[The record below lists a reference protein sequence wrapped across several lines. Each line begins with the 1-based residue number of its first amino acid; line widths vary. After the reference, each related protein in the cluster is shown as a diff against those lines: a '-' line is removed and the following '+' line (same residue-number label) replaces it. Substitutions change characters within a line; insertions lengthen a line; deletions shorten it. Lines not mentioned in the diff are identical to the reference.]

1 MNDPDL
7 IPAGI
12 VRCAPDAR
20 IEAVNATMLRW
31 AGRESV
37 SELTGRPFYSLLSP
51 AGRIY
56 FETHIR
62 PMLQVEG
69 HVQEIA
75 LELQTPGGERRRI
88 YLNGQAE
95 RDEGGAITAL
105 HLACFSG
112 GHRQSYERE
121 LLRQRRDAEGYVALV
136 KSSADAIINTD
147 VDHRIVG
154 WNAAAQALFGYAE
167 AEVAGRDWREVLL
180 DGADARGSD
189 ENAVRSDGDAVRAEA
204 EARHA
209 NGSRVAVEYHSSP
222 IMDGSGDRLGMV
234 TVVRDI
240 RERRAAE
247 ETIRALN
254 QEVVHRS
261 KNQFAVIQA
270 IARSTARHSSP
281 YDFVEIFSNRLNAL
295 ARNMSLLEMQ
305 ASSALELRALADAQL
320 DHLDEGLRARVSV
333 DGPSVSLDEHT
344 ALYLGLALFELSTNA
359 LKYGALSQNA
369 RESGGVAVSWTMD
382 GGELALDWVET
393 GVRGVSAPS
402 RAGFGSRLTGVL
414 LERSTS
420 GAVSAD
426 YRPGGLVWRYERKM
440 KGES

>member
-1 MNDPDL
+1 MHDPDL

-12 VRCAPDAR
+12 VRCSPDAR
-20 IEAVNATMLRW
+20 IETVNATMLRW
-31 AGRESV
+31 AGRESAKA
-37 SELTGRPFYSLLSP
+37 LLGRPFYSLLSP

-75 LELQTPGGERRRI
+75 LELLTPGGERKRI

-95 RDEGGAITAL
+95 RGDAGEIKAL

-154 WNAAAQALFGYAE
+154 WNAAAQALFGHTE
-167 AEVAGRDWREVLL
+167 ADVKGQDWRDVLL
-180 DGADARGSD
+180 GGARDQSVDSA
-189 ENAVRSDGDAVRAEA
+189 ALRAEA

-209 NGSRVAVEYHSSP
+209 SGEAVAVEYHSSP
-222 IMDGSGDRLGMV
+222 IVDSSGDTLGLV

-240 RERRAAE
+240 RQRRAAE

-261 KNQFAVIQA
+261 KNQFAVIHA
-270 IARSTARHSSP
+270 IARSTARHSKP
-281 YDFVEIFSNRLNAL
+281 EDFIEVFGNRLNAL
-295 ARNMSLLEMQ
+295 SQNLSLLESQ
-305 ASSALELRALADAQL
+305 SSSALELSALIEAQL
-320 DHLDEGLRARVSV
+320 AHLGEEQRARISL
-333 DGPSVSLDEHT
+333 DGPRVTLVERI
-344 ALYLGLALFELSTNA
+344 ALYLGLAIFELSTNA
-359 LKYGALSQNA
+359 LKYGALSQHSA
-369 RESGGVAVSWTMD
+369 TDSQIKISWSYVYGQLSLRWT
-382 GGELALDWVET
+382 ET
-393 GVRGVSAPS
+393 GVSGVRAPS
-402 RAGFGSRLTGVL
+402 RAGFGSRLTGTL
-414 LERSTS
+414 LERST
-420 GAVSAD
+420 GGTVEVD
-426 YRPGGLVWRYERKM
+426 YRPGGLVWHYERAM
-440 KGES
+440 EENA